1 VTRKSPS
8 SFDVAAFGGFQP
20 SGTLRIDAPL
30 IEDAALDLA
39 IADLQRVALTLQ
51 LPTPN
56 SCEPPAA
63 DRPSPLAKAA
73 GALTLSTPCTVVTGD
88 LPPPAFVPAR
98 RAVRESTRARRHS
111 T

>member
-39 IADLQRVALTLQ
+39 IAELQRCALNQATSSSNLNKPATL
-51 LPTPN
+51 P
-56 SCEPPAA
+56 
-63 DRPSPLAKAA
+63 RVA